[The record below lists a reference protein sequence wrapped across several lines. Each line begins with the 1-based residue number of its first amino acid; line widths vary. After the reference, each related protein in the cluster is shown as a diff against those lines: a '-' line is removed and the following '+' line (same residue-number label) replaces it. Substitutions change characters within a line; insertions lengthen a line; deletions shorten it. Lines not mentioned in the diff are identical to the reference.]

1 MHKQNSNY
9 SRKPS
14 KYWTLSFAPQPQCI
28 SESKALL
35 AAGIVN
41 TVSDLAVVVIPIPK
55 IRRLQLPY
63 RQQILLIMLFGAGFT
78 ITLTGAVRTYYIW
91 KVTTEWDKTWEI
103 YPAWISSS
111 VELYVGIVWHPKVV
125 RNRAN
130 DNRSAHRYL
139 LRTSSLVS

>member
-1 MHKQNSNY
+1 MHKQNPNY

-14 KYWTLSFAPQPQCI
+14 RYWTLSFAPQPQCI
-28 SESKALL
+28 SESTALL

-41 TVSDLAVVVIPIPK
+41 TVLDLAVVIIPIPT

-63 RQQILLIMLFGAGFT
+63 GQQILLILLFGAGFA
-78 ITLTGAVRTYYIW
+78 ITLAGAVRTYYIW
-91 KVTTEWDKTWEI
+91 KVTTVWDKTWEI

-111 VELYVGIVWHPKVV
+111 VELYVGIVWHPKIM

-139 LRTSSLVS
+139 LQASSLVS